1 MYIRCLEI
9 GRKGTPS
16 IEITFELDED
26 GLLSMNAIDR
36 KTLSKVHL
44 EMSNTLDIPNQ
55 VIDKMQTLAK
65 KLFND
70 S

>member
-1 MYIRCLEI
+1 
-9 GRKGTPS
+9 
-16 IEITFELDED
+16 
-26 GLLSMNAIDR
+26 MNAIDR

-70 S
+70 